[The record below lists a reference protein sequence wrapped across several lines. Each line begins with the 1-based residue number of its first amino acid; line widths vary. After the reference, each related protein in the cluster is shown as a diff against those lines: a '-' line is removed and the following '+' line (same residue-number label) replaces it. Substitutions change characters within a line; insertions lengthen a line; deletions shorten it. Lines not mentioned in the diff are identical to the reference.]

1 MRLLGWRSKYNLLC
15 LFCFANSCL
24 SIFMPIYAYCC
35 SSCGHAKDV
44 LQKISDAPLTQCPA
58 CQAQTFSKQ
67 VTAADFQ
74 LKGSGWYA
82 TDFKGGDPSICNTAS
97 NNKAAAKVPA
107 SPCAACPNAPAS
119 TA

>member
-1 MRLLGWRSKYNLLC
+1 
-15 LFCFANSCL
+15 
-24 SIFMPIYAYCC
+24 MPIYEYDCPV
-35 SSCGHAKDV
+35 CGRFEQI
-44 LQKISDAPLTQCPA
+44 QKATDKALKACPMCA
-58 CQAQTFSKQ
+58 EKGKKSAIERVVS
-67 VTAADFQ
+67 AAAFH